1 MGAEVIFLACVIGMV
16 QWKGEWWFPGSGEA
30 ERGVTVCLM
39 GTESHSGK
47 GKSSASGGCTMR
59 IYVTSLKHTEKWSK

>member
-1 MGAEVIFLACVIGMV
+1 M
-16 QWKGEWWFPGSGEA
+16 EWWFPGSGEA